1 MSVCEGC
8 CMIDFGLED
17 PAVNA
22 HFQRAL
28 AIIDGPLMD
37 LEQRV
42 DSLERLGPDTELHR
56 LHHATAA
63 GPLDLSTAFFT
74 ALEASTGALHQIS
87 YLSSNEIPTSPI
99 VFQSL
104 LRTALVGSARV
115 VYVLLPPDPDE
126 RLDRAAAVLAQD
138 ASSGIKALERYT
150 QFNGLAGVRAPEELL
165 TAFTA
170 QKQELQQRRKSVR
183 DGPVVGGMTDA
194 IVDALELAGIGE
206 DGEHAILRDHA
217 DWLWNTYSG
226 LAHGYSWPRVMWS
239 LSGDRRIP
247 GDFPMDLHHVATCT
261 QVALVAFLAR
271 AAPDSAGRNESV
283 TL

>member
-1 MSVCEGC
+1 
-8 CMIDFGLED
+8 MIDFGLED

-37 LEQRV
+37 LAQRAG
-42 DSLERLGPDTELHR
+42 SLDTLGCDTELTR
-56 LHHATAA
+56 LQRATAA
-63 GPLDLSTAFFT
+63 GPLELSAALVT

-87 YLSSNEIPTSPI
+87 YLSSNEVPTSPI

-104 LRTALVGSARV
+104 LRIALVGSARV

-138 ASSGIKALERYT
+138 AGSGIKALKLYT
-150 QFNGLAGVRAPEELL
+150 QFDGLAGVRAPEELL
-165 TAFTA
+165 AAFQS
-170 QKQELQQRRKSVR
+170 QKGRLEQRRRHTV
-183 DGPVVGGMTDA
+183 DGDVVGGMTDA
-194 IVDALELAGIGE
+194 IVDALELAGIEG
-206 DGEHAILRDHA
+206 GVEHEILRDHA

-247 GDFPMDLHHVATCT
+247 GDFPMDLYHVATCT

-271 AAPDSAGRNESV
+271 AAPDSAGRKATV

>member
-37 LEQRV
+37 LAQRAS
-42 DSLERLGPDTELHR
+42 SLDTLGCDTELTR
-56 LHHATAA
+56 LQRATAS

-74 ALEASTGALHQIS
+74 ALEASTGALNQIS
-87 YLSSNEIPTSPI
+87 YLSSNEVPTSPI

-138 ASSGIKALERYT
+138 AGSGIKALELYT
-150 QFNGLAGVRAPEELL
+150 QFDGLADFRAPEELL
-165 TAFTA
+165 TAFQT
-170 QKQELQQRRKSVR
+170 QEGQLKQRRKPTG
-183 DGPVVGGMTDA
+183 DGAVVGGMTDA
-194 IVDALELAGIGE
+194 IVDALELAGIEG
-206 DGEHAILRDHA
+206 GVEHAILRDHA
-217 DWLWNTYSG
+217 VWLWNTYSG